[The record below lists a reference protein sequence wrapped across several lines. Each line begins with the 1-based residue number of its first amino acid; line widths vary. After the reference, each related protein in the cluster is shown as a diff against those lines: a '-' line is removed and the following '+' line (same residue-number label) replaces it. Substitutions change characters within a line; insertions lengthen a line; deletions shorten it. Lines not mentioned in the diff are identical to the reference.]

1 MILCKEIVQIL
12 IHPNVYQVPV
22 VEPRALDRLV
32 GNVKAQGLHEM
43 QDAAGRGA
51 GARDISGVG
60 RDLGFNQYNMQHVK
74 NSLPAVSRQASI
86 FYDRTSQISTVF
98 QKKIKIFVK
107 KIFPLRRSIFGDSYT
122 PTAAS
127 RSRGCRQTP
136 ERR

>member
-32 GNVKAQGLHEM
+32 GNVKTQGLHEM

-51 GARDISGVG
+51 GARNISGVG

-74 NSLPAVSRQASI
+74 NFLHAYSRQSIARLPADSRKALI
-86 FYDRTSQISTVF
+86 FENGRLP
-98 QKKIKIFVK
+98 KK
-107 KIFPLRRSIFGDSYT
+107 PR
-122 PTAAS
+122 
-127 RSRGCRQTP
+127 
-136 ERR
+136 